1 MNEIVTQES
10 NINIDEK
17 ELNRRIKIGD
27 KNRGKKHG
35 PKPQHV
41 KDKISK
47 GMQGK
52 NKSPKSE
59 ETKLKM
65 SLGKKGKPRPD
76 LKGKPQTEETKHKKS
91 VAMQGK
97 KLIFKDPDERSRKL
111 SVALKGK
118 ECPNKGKKQ
127 STDWVNKRAQ
137 STSKSKTGQK
147 LSEETKKKRNLKY
160 YETSKKN
167 HTLGKIKTKAE
178 IKLHNYLIS
187 ILEEKDI
194 IYQYSSDLYPF
205 KCDFYIKSLDL
216 YIELNANPRHG
227 SHPFNP
233 NNPEDIEELN
243 RLKNDNSSWSKQI
256 LVQWPDLDV
265 RKWNLAIKNNLN
277 ILVIYS
283 HSKETNKIYFNL
295 NNNTP
300 ELIDIINKISMI
312 YSQ

>member
-1 MNEIVTQES
+1 MSEKLIQEP
-10 NINIDEK
+10 NLNIDEK
-17 ELNRRIKIGD
+17 ELARRAKIGD

-35 PKPQHV
+35 PKPQYV

-111 SVALKGK
+111 SIALKGK

-137 STSKSKTGQK
+137 GTSKSKTGQK
-147 LSEETKKKRNLKY
+147 LSEETRLERNLKY

-167 HTLGKIKTKAE
+167 HTLGKVKTKAE
-178 IKLHNYLIS
+178 IKLHNYLIELFG
-187 ILEEKDI
+187 IDDI
-194 IYQYSSDLYPF
+194 EYQYSSNLYPF
-205 KCDFYIKSLDL
+205 KCDFYVKHLDL

-233 NNPEDIEELN
+233 NDPKDIEELN
-243 RLKNDNSSWSKQI
+243 RLKNNNSSWSKQI

-283 HSKETNKIYFNL
+283 HSKETNKTYFNI
-295 NNNTP
+295 NNDNP
-300 ELIDIINKISMI
+300 MLLEAINKISMI
-312 YSQ
+312 YS